1 MLYKLIALLAVLL
14 ILSGCNSAPGLSSG
28 DNMLIIKKETQDIN
42 KQFAHYGM
50 LYIQNL
56 NLGLGNHAEFR
67 DTLIENGIDLNTGAG
82 QENGV
87 IFLDANKTYKL
98 EGGLFTNYSVNNGY
112 VHYMFFNRTK
122 NWSIGRRAISSPQ
135 IYALNRLGMQQTAT
149 AIITTTEPTEIDLR
163 ILLVNQ
169 LSQIHLSGSYITVEE
184 I

>member
-1 MLYKLIALLAVLL
+1 MLFRVGVLTLILLL
-14 ILSGCNSAPGLSSG
+14 LSGCTDQLTGS
-28 DNMLIIKKETQDIN
+28 DNGYIFLERQTDTN

-50 LYIQNL
+50 LYIQTL